1 MSFRIFALVLQAVKE
16 TQVIYDETIALAE
29 LFEEIEN
36 CGGKPEASSVL
47 LDDVLLVAT
56 RQSEKAGFA

>member
-1 MSFRIFALVLQAVKE
+1 VLQAVKE